1 MSADRWAGIAEI
13 GSVWALRFGARVH
26 RILGRRASLLL
37 IWPAVLY
44 YYLCDGRARRASRRY
59 LERLRAAQAGRR
71 VLQTEPGP
79 RSALRHMHE
88 FALHLYDR
96 FLVWNGS
103 LDRMEVQHTGSGEI
117 FDVVRE
123 GRGALLLGAHFG
135 SIDMLWFLSRR
146 HRLVVN
152 VVVFFGNAQRINSFL
167 ESLNPDAK
175 VRAIDIDPGSV
186 RAAFEI
192 RACIQR
198 GEIVVVMADRMAPGK
213 TARVAE
219 TNFLGRPAQFPLAPF
234 QLASTLGCPV
244 LLALCVRRGDARY
257 ETVLCPLAQPE
268 RGPRGERDKRAREIL
283 EKYVALLESYCLELP
298 LQWFNFYDFWE
309 GDS

>member
-1 MSADRWAGIAEI
+1 LSADRWAGIAEI
-13 GSVWALRFGARVH
+13 GSVWALRFGARLH
-26 RILGRRASLLL
+26 RIVGRRLSLLL

-44 YYLCDGRARRASRRY
+44 YYLRDGRARRASRLY
-59 LERLRAAQAGRR
+59 LERVRAAQEARR
-71 VLQTEPGP
+71 VRQLAPAP
-79 RSALRHMHE
+79 PSALRHMHE
-88 FALHLYDR
+88 FALSLYDR
-96 FLVWNGS
+96 FLVWSGA

-117 FDVVRE
+117 FDLLRE

-152 VVVFFGNAQRINSFL
+152 VVVFFGNARRINSFL
-167 ESLNPDAK
+167 ESLNPEAK
-175 VRAIDIDPGSV
+175 VRVIDIDPGSV

-198 GEIVVVMADRMAPGK
+198 GEIVVVLADRMAPGK
-213 TARVAE
+213 TARAAE
-219 TNFLGRPAQFPLAPF
+219 ANFLGHPAQFPLAPF
-234 QLASTLGCPV
+234 QLAGMLGCPV

-257 ETVLCPLAQPE
+257 ETVMSPLAQPQ
-268 RGPRGERDKRAREIL
+268 RVPRGERDKRAREIL
-283 EKYVALLESYCLELP
+283 EKYVALLESYCLEFP

-309 GDS
+309 RDR

>member
-1 MSADRWAGIAEI
+1 MSADRWASITEI
-13 GSVWALRFGARVH
+13 GSAWALRCGARLH
-26 RILGRRASLLL
+26 RIVGRKAGLLL
-37 IWPAVLY
+37 IWPAVFY
-44 YYLCDGRARRASRRY
+44 YYLRDGRARRASRRY
-59 LERLRAAQAGRR
+59 LERLRAAQDGRR

-79 RSALRHMHE
+79 RSALHHMYE

-96 FLVWNGS
+96 FLVWSGA
-103 LDRMEVQHTGSGEI
+103 LDRMEVQHTGSGDI
-117 FDVVRE
+117 FDLVRE

-152 VVVFFGNAQRINSFL
+152 VVVFFGNARRINSFL
-167 ESLNPDAK
+167 ESLNPEAK
-175 VRAIDIDPGSV
+175 VRVIDIDPGSV

-198 GEIVVVMADRMAPGK
+198 GEIVVVLADRMAPGK

-219 TNFLGRPAQFPLAPF
+219 TNFLGHPAQFPLAPF
-234 QLASTLGCPV
+234 QLAGMLGCPV
-244 LLALCVRRGDARY
+244 QLALCVRRGDARY
-257 ETVLCPLAQPE
+257 ETVLCPLAGPE
-268 RGPRGERDKRAREIL
+268 RVPRGERDKRAREIL

-309 GDS
+309 RDR

>member
-1 MSADRWAGIAEI
+1 LSADRWAGIAEL
-13 GSVWALRFGARVH
+13 GSVWALRFAARLH
-26 RILGRRASLLL
+26 RIAGRSLGLLL
-37 IWPAVLY
+37 IWPAVVY
-44 YYLCDGRARRASRRY
+44 YYLRDGRARRASHRY
-59 LERLRAAQAGRR
+59 LERVRAAQETRR
-71 VLQTEPGP
+71 ALQTEASP
-79 RSALRHMHE
+79 RSTLRHMHE

-96 FLVWNGS
+96 FLVWGGA
-103 LDRMEVQHTGSGEI
+103 LDRMEVQHTGSGKI
-117 FDVVRE
+117 FDLMRE

-152 VVVFFGNAQRINSFL
+152 VVVFFANAQRINSFL
-167 ESLNPDAK
+167 ESLNPEAK
-175 VRAIDIDPGSV
+175 VRVIDIDPGSV

-198 GEIVVVMADRMAPGK
+198 GEIVVVLADRMAPGK

-219 TNFLGRPAQFPLAPF
+219 TNFLGHPAQFPLAPF
-234 QLASTLGCPV
+234 QLAGMLGCPV

-257 ETVLCPLAQPE
+257 ETVLHPLAEPE
-268 RGPRGERDKRAREIL
+268 RVPRGERDKCARELL

-309 GDS
+309 RDR